1 MRSLQA
7 RLSGG
12 LILGLVA
19 LTAGLIGLGGWS
31 LGRLAEDFVATRL
44 EHDLDAVLAALRLD
58 PQGRPLLDAGRLGP
72 VFRQPYS
79 GHYYKLRS
87 PGGELRSRSLWD
99 ADLALPPAPGGAP
112 LRLYLTGP
120 DEQRL
125 LALVRTF
132 RVQGRPVEI
141 LVTEDVTEL
150 AAGLRRLLLTLT
162 ALALPLLALLILGQ
176 RWLVRRGL
184 APLEQA
190 RRDILRLSRGELRRL
205 DGEAPVEIRPLVE
218 EINRLV
224 DLMQQRLN
232 RSRHAL
238 GNLAHALKTPL
249 TVLTQLAD
257 QSDGAAPAALRDE
270 LGHQTRRLRAL
281 VERELKRARIAGAPV
296 PGQRVVLAREVGDL
310 LDTLRKIHLDRPL
323 AVDCRIPPDS
333 LFPGDRDDL
342 LELLGN
348 LLDNAF
354 RHAAARVRLTVA
366 RDGAGLRLA
375 VEDDGPGCPES
386 QLQRLTRRGVRIDE
400 AGAGHGLGLAIVAD
414 IVEQYAGHLRLD
426 RSPELG
432 GLLAEVRLPAGDGR
446 DGP

>member
-31 LGRLAEDFVATRL
+31 LTRLAEDFVATRL
-44 EHDLDAVLAALRLD
+44 EHDMDALLAALRLD
-58 PQGRPLLDAGRLGP
+58 AEGRPLLDVQRLGP

-99 ADLALPPAPGGAP
+99 ADLDLPASPGGAP

-120 DEQRL
+120 DGQRL
-125 LALVRTF
+125 LALARTF
-132 RVQGRPVEI
+132 RLQGRRVEI
-141 LVTEDVTEL
+141 LVTEDFTEL
-150 AAGLRRLLLTLT
+150 AAGLRRLLLTL
-162 ALALPLLALLILGQ
+162 ALLALPLLALLILGQ

-184 APLEQA
+184 TPLEQA
-190 RRDILRLSRGELRRL
+190 RRDILRLSQGELRRL
-205 DGEAPVEIRPLVE
+205 DSNAPVEIRPLVE

-224 DLMQQRLN
+224 ELMQQRLS

-257 QSDGAAPAALRDE
+257 QPDASPPDALRDE
-270 LGHQTRRLRAL
+270 LGRQTRQLRAL
-281 VERELKRARIAGAPV
+281 VERELKRARIAGGGA
-296 PGQRVVLAREVGDL
+296 PGQRVVLAREIDDL
-310 LDTLRKIHLDRPL
+310 LDTLRKIHRDRTL
-323 AVDCRIPPDS
+323 AVDCRVPPDS

-354 RHAAARVRLTVA
+354 RHAAARVRLTAA
-366 RDGAGLRLA
+366 RDGGGLRLA
-375 VEDDGPGCPES
+375 VEDDGPGCSPE
-386 QLQRLTRRGVRIDE
+386 QLRRLTRRGVRIDE

-414 IVEQYAGHLRLD
+414 IVEQYGGALRLG
-426 RSPELG
+426 RSADLG
-432 GLLAEVRLPAGDGR
+432 GLLAEARLPTENG
-446 DGP
+446 